1 LINKDTFVEWL
12 TTSTNINPYTIG
24 RYSQAIDTISSEL
37 GDYELNKINLYTLTN
52 TAIIN
57 TIIQN
62 PEFKKKNE
70 KGHRMYSTA
79 LNHLKKFIEH
89 YYNSELQTNLPGGGG
104 TVATEDTILIKIGV
118 SYKEGMIPEELYH
131 ATSVSWVIG
140 ENRLRGEIKYYCAVF
155 NNEIKEVYNFTGYE
169 KDLHPDNIGRF
180 ILFGEIA
187 DESIRSNI
195 LNLNV
200 RDIHKGLGN
209 PIKYVSMENLL
220 KLANNDSETATDDE
234 NPTLNHQMIKLLFK
248 RLANEKREIRTLST
262 NKPNWIT
269 KIDDSGIFVETET
282 SRLKFSRGEK
292 NKPYALITYNFLLAA
307 WEEFLKVRKASAN
320 DFIKTKGR
328 SRFVMA
334 FFNELPFVEKAL
346 IDDVPYI
353 RLKELTTDQLPEAN
367 LEQTLEL
374 LNEIINQDLDPK
386 LISHKYNEDSIKRLK
401 LRARQGLKILGFLN
415 EDYRIQQSILDQ
427 YINSD
432 DKIEFLSKRI
442 LQHSYF
448 SVIYQCLSL
457 LYGVERADK
466 YSFLTEIGM
475 LIVRNSMGTN
485 LMVPSVAQSR
495 TRNMLNWL
503 KQTGLVDEEWNVI
516 SNDIINQNYST
527 SPNASIVREHL
538 PIYGVIEHINRY
550 IAGKGFYYEKDEIIN
565 LFLSL
570 KTKPFVIISGI
581 SGTGKTKIVQWFA
594 ESVGATEKNGQFSLI
609 PIRPDWNDGSDLL
622 GYVDIKG
629 EFKEG
634 PLTKV
639 IKNAHQNPDLPY
651 FVLLDEMNLARVE
664 YYFSDIL
671 SVMESRKWENGEV
684 VSSTLLSS
692 DVYGKDLTLPN
703 NLYIIGTVNMD
714 ETTHPFSK
722 KVLDR
727 ANTIEFNRVNLGNL
741 SFLTE
746 LEEVEPKV
754 ISQDRFAS
762 KYLHLKNVYKENKEI
777 VARAT
782 DELVRI
788 NESLQLI
795 NAHVG
800 YRVRDE
806 ICFYLA
812 YNEGSNLMKF
822 ENAFDHCILQKIL
835 PRIAGSDTR
844 VEQLLRGLFSL
855 FANQDYEEDAQ
866 NDLQNAKYP
875 RSAVKVAE
883 MLGRLRNDGF
893 TSFWVS

>member
-1 LINKDTFVEWL
+1 MA
-12 TTSTNINPYTIG
+12 
-24 RYSQAIDTISSEL
+24 R
-37 GDYELNKINLYTLTN
+37 
-52 TAIIN
+52 
-57 TIIQN
+57 
-62 PEFKKKNE
+62 
-70 KGHRMYSTA
+70 
-79 LNHLKKFIEH
+79 
-89 YYNSELQTNLPGGGG
+89 
-104 TVATEDTILIKIGV
+104 EDTILIKIGV
-118 SYKEGMIPEELYH
+118 SYKEGMTPEELYH

-140 ENRLRGEIKYYCAVF
+140 ENRLRSGELKYYCAVY
-155 NNEIKEVYNFTGYE
+155 NNEIKEVYHLTDYE
-169 KDLHPDNIGRF
+169 KDLHPENIGRF
-180 ILFGEIA
+180 ILHGELA
-187 DESIRSNI
+187 EESIRSKLLEI
-195 LNLNV
+195 NV
-200 RDIHKGLGN
+200 RDIHRGSGN
-209 PIKYVSMENLL
+209 PIKYVNIEDLLSRANNGPDTANLGENLTV
-220 KLANNDSETATDDE
+220 NQ
-234 NPTLNHQMIKLLFK
+234 TLLKLLFK
-248 RLANEKREIRTLST
+248 RLASDKKEIRTLST

-269 KIDDSGIFVETET
+269 NVDDAGILVETEI
-282 SRLKFSRGEK
+282 SREKFSRGEK
-292 NKPYALITYNFLLAA
+292 NKPYASITFDFLMAA

-320 DFIKTKGR
+320 DFIETKGR

-334 FFNELPFVEKAL
+334 FFNELPFVENVVL
-346 IDDVPYI
+346 DNVPYI
-353 RLKELTTDQLPEAN
+353 KFQEFTTDQLPEAS
-367 LEQTLEL
+367 LEQTLEF

-386 LISHKYNEDSIKRLK
+386 LISQKYNEDSIKRLK
-401 LRARQGLKILGFLN
+401 LRARQGLKLLGFLN
-415 EDYRIQQSILDQ
+415 EEYRIQQSIYNE

-432 DKIEFLSKRI
+432 NKSGFLTKRI

-448 SVIYQCLSL
+448 SVIYQLLSL
-457 LYGVERADK
+457 LQGVAKSEK
-466 YSFLTEIGM
+466 FTMLIEIGM
-475 LIVRNSMGTN
+475 LIVRNSMGSN
-485 LMVPSVAQSR
+485 LMVKSVAEYR
-495 TRNMLNWL
+495 TRNILNWF
-503 KQTGLVDEEWNVI
+503 KETGLVDEEWNVLG
-516 SNDIINQNYST
+516 NDSINPNYT
-527 SPNASIVREHL
+527 ITPTASVVRENI
-538 PIYGVIEHINRY
+538 PIYGIIEHINRY
-550 IAGKGFYYEKDEIIN
+550 IASKGFFYEKEEVIN

-622 GYVDIKG
+622 GYIDIKG

-639 IKNAHQNPDLPY
+639 IKNAHQNPELPY

-692 DVYGKDLTLPN
+692 DVYGEDLKLPN

-741 SFLTE
+741 AFLTE
-746 LEEVEPKV
+746 LEEVEPK
-754 ISQDRFAS
+754 IIGQDRFAS
-762 KYLHLKNVYKENKEI
+762 KYLHLKDVYKENKDT
-777 VARAT
+777 VTRAT

-812 YNEGSNLMKF
+812 YNEESNLMKF
-822 ENAFDHCILQKIL
+822 KNAFDHCILQKIL

-844 VEQLLRGLFSL
+844 VEQLLRGLY
-855 FANQDYEEDAQ
+855 NQFTNREYEEDQ
-866 NDLQNAKYP
+866 ENGQIDIENVKYP
-875 RSAVKVAE
+875 RSATKVAE

-893 TSFWVS
+893 TSFWIS

>member
-1 LINKDTFVEWL
+1 MINKDTFVEWL
-12 TTSTNINPYTIG
+12 KTSTNINPYTIG

-37 GDYELNKINLYTLTN
+37 GDYGLKRINLYTLTN
-52 TAIIN
+52 TTIID

-70 KGHRMYSTA
+70 KGHRMYSAA
-79 LNHLKKFIEH
+79 LSHLKKYIEH
-89 YYNSELQTNLPGGGG
+89 YYTSELQTNLPGGTG
-104 TVATEDTILIKIGV
+104 TVTKEDTILIKIGV
-118 SYKEGMIPEELYH
+118 SYKEGMTPEELYH

-140 ENRLRGEIKYYCAVF
+140 ENRLRSEEIKYYCAVF
-155 NNEIKEVYNFTGYE
+155 NNEIKEVYHFTGYE
-169 KDLHPDNIGRF
+169 KDTHPDNLGRF
-180 ILFGEIA
+180 VLFGEIA
-187 DESIRSNI
+187 EESIRSKV

-200 RDIHKGLGN
+200 RDIHKGSGN
-209 PIKYVSMENLL
+209 PIKYVKMEDLL
-220 KLANNDSETATDDE
+220 TRANNDE
-234 NPTLNHQMIKLLFK
+234 NPTLNLNMLKLLFK
-248 RLANEKREIRTLST
+248 RLANEKTEIRTLST

-269 KIDDSGIFVETET
+269 KVDDTGIFVETET
-282 SRLKFSRGEK
+282 SREKFSLGEK
-292 NKPYALITYNFLLAA
+292 NKPYALITYDFLLAA
-307 WEEFLKVRKASAN
+307 WEEFLKVRRASAS
-320 DFIKTKGR
+320 DFIQTKGR
-328 SRFVMA
+328 SRFVTA
-334 FFNELPFVEKAL
+334 FFRELPFVEKLL
-346 IDDVPYI
+346 IDNVPYI
-353 RLKELTTDQLPEAN
+353 KLKEFTTDQLPEAN
-367 LEQTLEL
+367 LEQSLEL
-374 LNEIINQDLDPK
+374 LNEIINQNLEPK
-386 LISHKYNEDSIKRLK
+386 SISQKYNEDSIKRLK

-415 EDYRIQQSILDQ
+415 EEYRIQQSIMNQ

-432 DKIEFLSKRI
+432 DKIDYLSKRI

-457 LYGVERADK
+457 LNGVEKGDK
-466 YSFLTEIGM
+466 FSFLTEIGM
-475 LIVRNSMGTN
+475 LIVRSSKDTN
-485 LMVPSVAQSR
+485 LMVQSVAQYR

-503 KQTGLVDEEWNVI
+503 KETGLVDEEWNVLR
-516 SNDIINQNYST
+516 NDSINPNYTPS
-527 SPNASIVREHL
+527 SNASMVRENL
-538 PIYGVIEHINRY
+538 PIYGIIEHINRY

-639 IKNAHQNPDLPY
+639 IKNAHLNPELPY

-692 DVYGKDLTLPN
+692 DVYGEDLTLPN
-703 NLYIIGTVNMD
+703 NLFIIGTVNMD

-727 ANTIEFNRVNLGNL
+727 ANTIEFNRVHLGNL
-741 SFLTE
+741 AFLTK
-746 LEEVEPKV
+746 LEEVEPK
-754 ISQDRFAS
+754 IIGQNRFAS
-762 KYLHLKNVYKENKEI
+762 KYLHLKDVYKENKEI
-777 VARAT
+777 VTRAT

-812 YNEGSNLMKF
+812 YNEESNLMKF
-822 ENAFDHCILQKIL
+822 EPAFDHCILQKIL

-844 VEQLLRGLFSL
+844 VEQLLRGLYSL
-855 FANQDYEEDAQ
+855 FANQEFEEDGQ
-866 NDLQNAKYP
+866 IDIQNAKYP
-875 RSAVKVAE
+875 RSAAKVAE

-893 TSFWVS
+893 TSFWIS